1 MDRIPQDGESRE
13 TNANQKYRKCPT
25 KAQNVQYVQAR
36 KNRIVKMGRKQ
47 QAHSHALKSAS
58 VKQAATRKVR
68 LRRESRYG
76 TRVLTS
82 TGLEQIFAFAA
93 LLHRNRTLSLN
104 TNQNWYG
111 VTWMQRA
118 SV

>member
-25 KAQNVQYVQAR
+25 KAQNVQYCVQAR

-58 VKQAATRKVR
+58 VKQAATKKVR

-82 TGLEQIFAFAA
+82 TGLNLKS
-93 LLHRNRTLSLN
+93 LLHRNRTLSGPE
-104 TNQNWYG
+104 Y
-111 VTWMQRA
+111 
-118 SV
+118 